1 MQLFA
6 ALVATIVLL
15 IILGALLRPLLY
27 NPGPVVVTVAAVAA
41 IVVLILVGQHYEW
54 TGFGESSHPKSDSQ
68 EIQPRKTL
76 WDWLQLLIV
85 PLALALIV
93 VVWSTAQEDAHLQQ
107 LEDQRAEAQ
116 RELAVQQ
123 AQDAALQAYLAVMK
137 ELLLEQDLRDSGPDS
152 NARAVANVQTLLILE
167 QVDPRRKTV
176 VLRLL
181 TDSHLID
188 ADAPLIE
195 TSTLALQ
202 GVDAKGMDLSD
213 TDLSRANLENAR
225 MGGTNVFRANLSG
238 ANLEG
243 ADLSGADLREADLS
257 HADLSRAQGWFGGAA
272 NLRGADLGGTDLSGA
287 NLEQADMSN
296 VKGMSNRDLEQQAA
310 SLEGATM
317 PNGQKYEEWL
327 KDREKRQQ
335 DE

>member
-1 MQLFA
+1 MRLFA
-6 ALVATIVLL
+6 ALLATIVLL

-27 NPGPVVVTVAAVAA
+27 NPGPVVVTVSAVAA

-93 VVWSTAQEDAHLQQ
+93 VVWSTAQEDERQQ
-107 LEDQRAEAQ
+107 QIEAQRAEAQ
-116 RELAVQQ
+116 RQVVEQQ
-123 AQDAALQAYLAVMK
+123 AQDEALEAYLHVMK
-137 ELLLEQDLRDSGPDS
+137 DLLLEQDLRDSGPDS
-152 NARAVANVQTLLILE
+152 NARAVASVQTSLILDR
-167 QVDPRRKTV
+167 VDARRKTA

-202 GVDAKGMDLSD
+202 AANAKGMDLSD
-213 TDLSRANLENAR
+213 TDLSRASLHYANL
-225 MGGTNVFRANLSG
+225 TRADLSDANLSETLLVRAELSG
-238 ANLEG
+238 ANL
-243 ADLSGADLREADLS
+243 
-257 HADLSRAQGWFGGAA
+257 
-272 NLRGADLGGTDLSGA
+272 NGA
-287 NLEQADMSN
+287 NLNGANLSDASLDGATGITNEE
-296 VKGMSNRDLEQQAA
+296 LEQQAS
-310 SLEGATM
+310 SLNLATM
-317 PNGQKYEEWL
+317 PNGQKYEDWL
-327 KDREKRQQ
+327 KSKDRKKDGK